1 MGAPDTLPTS
11 RRSIPIMPE
20 SPHAASAHLR
30 APALEKLWN
39 ASLAA
44 SLTKPEYFALLG
56 YSPHAG
62 QRRIHAST
70 KRFTI
75 AVCGRRWGKTVA
87 AAREAGFAA
96 MKPGARIFI
105 VAPYHALCS
114 RVFEHVWNDLVVT
127 LRMPVAAKS
136 RSDMMLELPW
146 GARIEGKTADHPD
159 SLVGEG
165 LDLVV
170 FDEAAKAKAGVWERY
185 LAPSLMDKRGRA
197 LFITTPEGMNWL
209 YGLYMQ
215 GGKRGRR
222 DWCCFNSPSQA
233 NPHLHRAE
241 IRRMARNMSRFHQA
255 QEIGAEFTRCASLVY
270 PAFSHATHVRPQ
282 SYDPRL
288 PLYRAIDFGYTN
300 PFACLTIQVG
310 PGDEVRV
317 LDEIFERGMTV
328 YEYAQQM
335 QLSLEPYFARF
346 RDYWLHGGHMRH
358 VSSPLSLKTNNQ
370 KPITAWTHPLTG
382 APRFPQNAVEFAQG
396 VTHFCDPAGA
406 GDRAHLRNLGL
417 IVLARPSPVNYG
429 IELIRHAL
437 EGGGGEGGN
446 GTGGGVG
453 GSISCG
459 GASRLFVDPRC
470 VNLIREFS
478 SYHYATSGEAASSSA
493 YPSSLTPY
501 PSQAEAPVKEDD
513 HALDALRYFMANMY

>member
-1 MGAPDTLPTS
+1 
-11 RRSIPIMPE
+11 MPE
-20 SPHAASAHLR
+20 SPHAANADLR

-62 QRRIHAST
+62 QRRIHTSP

-105 VAPYHALCS
+105 VAPYHSLCS
-114 RVFEHVWNDLVVT
+114 RVFEQVWNDIVVS

-146 GARIEGKTADHPD
+146 GARIEGKTAERPD

-170 FDEAAKAKAGVWERY
+170 FDEAAKARAGVWERY

-209 YGLYMQ
+209 YGLFMQ
-215 GGKRGRR
+215 GGERGQS
-222 DWCCFNSPSQA
+222 DWHCFNSPSQA
-233 NPHLHRAE
+233 NPHLHRSE
-241 IRRMARNMSRFHQA
+241 LKRMARNMSRFHQA

-270 PAFSHATHVRPQ
+270 PMFSHATHVRPL

-288 PLYRAIDFGYTN
+288 QLYRAMDFGYTN

-310 PGDEVRV
+310 PNDDVRV
-317 LDEIFERGMTV
+317 LDEIFQRGETV
-328 YEYAQQM
+328 HEHAQHM

-358 VSSPLSLKTNNQ
+358 VPSPTTNSSSLT
-370 KPITAWTHPLTG
+370 TMLTHPLTG
-382 APRFPQNAVEFAQG
+382 APRFPQNAQEFAQSIA
-396 VTHFCDPAGA
+396 HFCDPAGA
-406 GDRAHLRNLGL
+406 GDRAHFTRLGL
-417 IVLARPSPVNYG
+417 IVQARSSPVNYG
-429 IELIRHAL
+429 IELVRRAL
-437 EGGGGEGGN
+437 DGDGD
-446 GTGGGVG
+446 
-453 GSISCG
+453 
-459 GASRLFVDPRC
+459 APKLFVDPRC
-470 VNLIREFS
+470 ANLIREFS
-478 SYHYATSGEAASSSA
+478 SYRYASSGEAASSTA
-493 YPSSLTPY
+493 YPLSLTPY
-501 PSQAEAPVKEDD
+501 PSLGEAPLKEDD
-513 HALDALRYFMANMY
+513 HALDALRYFMANMF